1 MLYTNKLIFSIF
13 ILFFY
18 LNLTGCS
25 IYKLDIRQGNEID
38 PKKLDLLK
46 PRQSTEE
53 VQNILGPVS
62 LDPIDPNRLDYYF
75 SFSPNG
81 NKVTKKQHLILFF
94 DKKGQLNHYIS
105 DNEELKLKF
114 LPKKID

>member
-1 MLYTNKLIFSIF
+1 MLYTNKSIFSII

-46 PRQSTEE
+46 PRQTKDE
-53 VQNILGPVS
+53 VQNILGPVT
-62 LDPIDPNRLDYYF
+62 LDPINPNRLDYYF
-75 SFSPNG
+75 SFSPSG
-81 NKVTKKQHLILFF
+81 NKITKKQHLILFF
-94 DKKGQLNHYIS
+94 NKTGHLNHYIS
-105 DNEELKLKF
+105 DNEELKLRF
-114 LPKKID
+114 LPKKTD